1 MVCSSTFSRN
11 LDFLKKLVT
20 LLGMKTF
27 DIYLDGKKIDTVF
40 YSNSDNV
47 TIDEV
52 KQSLINHDG
61 YNVRI
66 KVKAAKKK
74 KA

>member
-1 MVCSSTFSRN
+1 
-11 LDFLKKLVT
+11 
-20 LLGMKTF
+20 MKTF
-27 DIYLDGKKIDTVF
+27 DVYLDGKKIDTVF
-40 YSNSDNV
+40 YSENV
-47 TIDEV
+47 NVDAAEV

>member
-1 MVCSSTFSRN
+1 
-11 LDFLKKLVT
+11 
-20 LLGMKTF
+20 MKTF

>member
-1 MVCSSTFSRN
+1 
-11 LDFLKKLVT
+11 
-20 LLGMKTF
+20 MKTF
-27 DIYLDGKKIDTVF
+27 DVYLDGKKIDTIS
-40 YSNSDNV
+40 YRNSDNMN
-47 TIDEV
+47 IDEV
-52 KQSLINHDG
+52 KQSLINHGG